1 MYCVSMSVCLSL
13 FMLLSGVQNQTS
25 IVFVCMLM
33 KIFALLYTIETLFV
47 FEYAVSVKIPK
58 LILFELFICVCM
70 RPKMRLLFICSLKLK
85 ANAVEFGQWLCG
97 YRMSK
102 IFG

>member
-1 MYCVSMSVCLSL
+1 
-13 FMLLSGVQNQTS
+13 
-25 IVFVCMLM
+25 M

-47 FEYAVSVKIPK
+47 FKYAVSVKIPK

-97 YRMSK
+97 YRISK
-102 IFG
+102 IFGETDGKKREKENQSNTQSWNK